1 VRASDITSQPAA
13 GRRYCLTM
21 QGMLENVRRTALKTK
36 IRGEMALLDRQIYLL
51 QCQFGVDYYDAAVSA
66 FGVQHRRYPIPS
78 AIADAFDRCRD
89 DIQVKLNEKNAK
101 DLEVEYVVV
110 NKERS
115 AALPNGNGNNT
126 ASSTWQRTGQWVN
139 ETATEGKLRVQIKLL
154 ERDMKV
160 RKEQFGVA
168 VFDVVLSHATQKS
181 AVKGALQQTMT
192 VIGNAGGGG
201 EERRHVDEI
210 LRNAAREIGILR
222 QQKQAKEREV
232 QAVDNGVL

>member
-1 VRASDITSQPAA
+1 
-13 GRRYCLTM
+13 M

-51 QCQFGVDYYDAAVSA
+51 MCQFGVDYYDAAVAA

-115 AALPNGNGNNT
+115 AALPSKSSNGSGST

-192 VIGNAGGGG
+192 VIGNATGGG
-201 EERRHVDEI
+201 EERRQVDEI

-222 QQKQAKEREV
+222 QQKQAKEREI

>member
-1 VRASDITSQPAA
+1 
-13 GRRYCLTM
+13 
-21 QGMLENVRRTALKTK
+21 
-36 IRGEMALLDRQIYLL
+36 
-51 QCQFGVDYYDAAVSA
+51 
-66 FGVQHRRYPIPS
+66 
-78 AIADAFDRCRD
+78 
-89 DIQVKLNEKNAK
+89 
-101 DLEVEYVVV
+101 
-110 NKERS
+110 
-115 AALPNGNGNNT
+115 
-126 ASSTWQRTGQWVN
+126 VN

-192 VIGNAGGGG
+192 VIGNATAGGGG

-222 QQKQAKEREV
+222 QQKQGKEREI